1 MKFLQRRSMMKEIII
16 ESYGKINLGLDVL
29 YKRQDG
35 YHELNTIM
43 QQIDLSDTLTLS
55 EIKEDIVLEC
65 NEKDLPLDSTN
76 LVYRAWKKIQEKTGI
91 NRGIQIGIH
100 KKIPIAAG
108 LAGGSSNAAMV
119 LKGLN
124 ELWQLNLSEEELKQM
139 GVELGADVPYCIM
152 GGTALAQGIGEK
164 LTKLKS
170 FGGKNIL
177 LVNPGISIST
187 DDVYKNLKLSNKPK
201 LDTEKII
208 SFMEKEDLKSLGE
221 NIINVMEEVVIK
233 QHPIISEI
241 KKDMMK
247 SGALGS
253 LMSGSGPTI
262 FGLYEDKDKLQFS
275 KKKLREKY
283 LNARIFETHTI

>member
-1 MKFLQRRSMMKEIII
+1 MKEIII

-91 NRGIQIGIH
+91 NKGIQIGIH

-187 DDVYKNLKLSNKPK
+187 ADVYKNLKLSNKPK

-253 LMSGSGPTI
+253 LMSGSGPTV

-283 LNARIFETHTI
+283 LKARIFETHTI

>member
-91 NRGIQIGIH
+91 NKGIQIGIH

-187 DDVYKNLKLSNKPK
+187 ADVYKNLKLSNKPK

-253 LMSGSGPTI
+253 LMSGSGPTV

-283 LNARIFETHTI
+283 LKARIFETHTI